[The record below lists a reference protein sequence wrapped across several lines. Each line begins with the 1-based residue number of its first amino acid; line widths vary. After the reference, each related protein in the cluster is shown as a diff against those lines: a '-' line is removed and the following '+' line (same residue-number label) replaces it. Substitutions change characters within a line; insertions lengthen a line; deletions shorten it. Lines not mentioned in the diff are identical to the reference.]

1 MRADLGAH
9 VDLKVLR
16 AFVVLAEELHFTRA
30 AERLGVAQPVM
41 SQWIRRLEQE
51 LGAVLVERTTRAAR
65 LTASGQ
71 AALPFARQT
80 VEAARLMERAA
91 DLDGAP
97 VVGAVTL
104 GYAGASSRPWLPPI
118 ARAVRQQAP
127 GVELHLRSMVY
138 AGAGPSR
145 RESGEVDRA
154 FRRRPISRPG
164 LVERI
169 FEYERIL
176 VGLPSDH
183 PLADQESVGMEQL
196 RHEPWV
202 MFPGTRGSSVREMGL
217 RLATEAGYQ
226 PRIAQEAPDS
236 YTVLGLVAAGVG
248 VTLTVSSVSHVATPG
263 LRLVPLDGPARYLTA
278 TLVHRQ
284 NPSPATQAVLDV
296 IAQVQP
302 VPDRPEGLHLD

>member
-1 MRADLGAH
+1 
-9 VDLKVLR
+9 
-16 AFVVLAEELHFTRA
+16 
-30 AERLGVAQPVM
+30 
-41 SQWIRRLEQE
+41 
-51 LGAVLVERTTRAAR
+51 
-65 LTASGQ
+65 
-71 AALPFARQT
+71 
-80 VEAARLMERAA
+80 
-91 DLDGAP
+91 
-97 VVGAVTL
+97 
-104 GYAGASSRPWLPPI
+104 
-118 ARAVRQQAP
+118 
-127 GVELHLRSMVY
+127 MVY
-138 AGAGPSR
+138 AGAVPSR
-145 RESGEVDRA
+145 LESGEVDLA
-154 FRRRPISRPG
+154 FSRRPISRPG

-236 YTVLGLVAAGVG
+236 YTILGLVAAGVG

-296 IAQVQP
+296 IAQSNPSLTDPRACTWTERGKAERIGPTVKGRQLP
-302 VPDRPEGLHLD
+302 RTLTRLETTCCTWHGWT